1 MGQNGFSRVGGNPG
15 NSLENSLEGFA
26 RGKANTLGSLDL
38 DLLSGLGIY
47 ACAGLAVDDLEGTKS
62 DQLKGLALFDM
73 CLDAVDH
80 CCDDLFGVGFAD
92 VFAEALLDGF
102 N

>member
-26 RGKANTLGSLDL
+26 RGKANALRSLDL
-38 DLLSGLGIY
+38 YLLSGLGVDTG
-47 ACAGLAVDDLEGTKS
+47 AGLTVDDLEGTES
-62 DQLKGLALFDM
+62 DKLKGLALFDM

-80 CCDDLFGVGFAD
+80 CCDYFFGVGFAD
-92 VFAEALLDGF
+92 VFTEGLLDGF